1 MVDIPEYSAGNK
13 FIVWFCWLA
22 TKNSFLHKQPPF
34 FKSFNLERKKIS
46 GIICTPSLEQRF
58 YFLKWGGYIV
68 SVCPFSTILILQ
80 DKTVFGWK
88 LGGCLGLHLC
98 NKVKSTCREQWYWN
112 QCIQK
117 IQERAYRKASSLMKS
132 YRCEIQAVGHISYSP
147 NAGHT
152 ALGVLIHLQLTPNQW
167 LHLLSPA
174 SWTIYSSYTRQINK
188 SRRNFKTPNF
198 ASKS

>member
-1 MVDIPEYSAGNK
+1 MVNIPEYSAGNK

-22 TKNSFLHKQPPF
+22 TKNSFLHKQIF
-34 FKSFNLERKKIS
+34 QSWKKIS
-46 GIICTPSLEQRF
+46 GIICTPSLDFISSNKEVILYLSVPSAQSWSCKTRL
-58 YFLKWGGYIV
+58 FLSETWRLWAYIYV
-68 SVCPFSTILILQ
+68 TRWRVHVENNGTEISAYRRY
-80 DKTVFGWK
+80 K
-88 LGGCLGLHLC
+88 
-98 NKVKSTCREQWYWN
+98 
-112 QCIQK
+112 
-117 IQERAYRKASSLMKS
+117 ERAYRKASSLMKS

-174 SWTIYSSYTRQINK
+174 SWTIYSSYTRQINNSK
-188 SRRNFKTPNF
+188 RNLKTPNF